1 MRSTCLTVSLSA
13 IEENYR
19 RIRAA
24 LPPRVQVIAVVKADV
39 MEEVAVKILKGL
51 GRLRG
56 GDGHEA

>member
-24 LPPRVQVIAVVKADV
+24 LAPRVQVIAVAIGV
-39 MEEVAVKILKGL
+39 GL
-51 GRLRG
+51 DHGDHLDARREGRASR
-56 GDGHEA
+56 